1 MQSGRGIDA
10 RINIR
15 AAIVDKTLVDSTGNN
30 ESLRLEIENVGRD
43 LVYKTGMVQCHSTF
57 FLL

>member
-1 MQSGRGIDA
+1 M